1 MASGWWRPYDVKG
14 TTHDGISLHTVVP
27 FLVAGK
33 SNLSVSFADS
43 SPMRRATNRGQRT
56 AACKRPRGAHTSHE
70 PLFINKFDEIWFP
83 RSGSRFRPV
92 AIADDA
98 VADADE
104 VFRQAPFFEEGF
116 PFGRFEFFF
125 GPVDPA

>member
-1 MASGWWRPYDVKG
+1 MASGAPYDVKG

-43 SPMRRATNRGQRT
+43 SPMMRPASAHGAPIRAT
-56 AACKRPRGAHTSHE
+56 SHY
-70 PLFINKFDEIWFP
+70 LFNKFDEIWFP